1 MTIIDLTCYPYPALN
16 IILLETPLNKY
27 HKLFVLIKSIKDIL
41 LENIMFRVI
50 HILHERNQSDDFKE
64 TLEKLDAS
72 ANVDLLIH
80 NSPTH
85 ELSNILAANT
95 TLTLF
100 LRL

>member
-16 IILLETPLNKY
+16 IILIETPLNKY

-64 TLEKLDAS
+64 KLDAS

-80 NSPTH
+80 NSLTH
-85 ELSNILAANT
+85 ELSNILGADT
-95 TLTLF
+95 SLTLF